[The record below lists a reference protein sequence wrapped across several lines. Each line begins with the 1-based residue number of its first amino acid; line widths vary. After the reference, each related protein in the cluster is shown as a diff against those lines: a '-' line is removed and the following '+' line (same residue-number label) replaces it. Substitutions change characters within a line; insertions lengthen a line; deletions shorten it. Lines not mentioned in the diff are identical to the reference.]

1 MKIEISC
8 PGKIILM
15 GEHAVVHHRPAIVAA
30 VNRKMIFNLTLNT
43 ENLTLNGKIK
53 SQIPMGCGMGSSSA
67 WSVVQAAT
75 KYALAGKTSLNK
87 NLLAKIN
94 QLAYAQEKFY
104 HLNPSG
110 IDPAICTYGGI
121 LWFKKTKNGHKVF
134 KKLQFKRLPKFVLI
148 NTGRPKETTGEMVE
162 KVGKKLM
169 KEKNRVN
176 GIFDCMEEQTK
187 IFLRALEKRNYKLIK
202 NSIQNF
208 ETCLED
214 LGVVGKLAQEL
225 VREVEE
231 MGGVAKISGGG
242 GLTGGSGIL
251 LCYHPESH
259 KLLSLA
265 KKHKLEAFM
274 VKLGNEGVRIN
285 EAN

>member
-1 MKIEISC
+1 
-8 PGKIILM
+8 M
-15 GEHAVVHHRPAIVAA
+15 GEHGVVHHRPAIVAA
-30 VNRKMIFNLTLNT
+30 INKKMTAIIQSDGDLLNT
-43 ENLTLNGKIK
+43 HIK
-53 SQIPMGCGMGSSSA
+53 SQIPIGSGLGSSA
-67 WSVVQAAT
+67 AVSVIQAAT

-94 QLAYAQEKFY
+94 QLAYANEKIY

-110 IDPAICTYGGI
+110 VDPAICTYGGI
-121 LWFKKTKNGHKVF
+121 LWFKKTKSGHKVF
-134 KKLQFKRLPKFVLI
+134 KKLNFKRLPKFVLI
-148 NTGRPKETTGEMVE
+148 NTGRPQESTGEMVE
-162 KVGKKLM
+162 KVGRKLL
-169 KEKNRVN
+169 KEKNRIN
-176 GIFDCMEEQTK
+176 RIFDVMEEQTK
-187 IFLRALEKRNYKLIK
+187 IFLRALEKRNYDLIK

-251 LCYHPESH
+251 LCYHPQPH
-259 KLLSLA
+259 KILNLA

-274 VKLGNEGVRIN
+274 VKLGNEGVKIN